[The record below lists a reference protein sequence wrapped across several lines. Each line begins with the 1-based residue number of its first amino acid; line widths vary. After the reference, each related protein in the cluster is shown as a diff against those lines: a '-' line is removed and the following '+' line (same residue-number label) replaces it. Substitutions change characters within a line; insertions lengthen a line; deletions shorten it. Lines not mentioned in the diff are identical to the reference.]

1 VEKPGWVYIMASR
14 RNGTLYIGATSD
26 VVKRVWEH
34 RTGAVAGFTKDYG
47 CTLLVWFADCGSIE
61 VARARERAMKKWNR
75 AWKLR
80 EIEAANPDWND
91 LFPSL
96 M

>member
-1 VEKPGWVYIMASR
+1 MEKPGWVYIMASG

-26 VVKRVWEH
+26 LVKRAWQH
-34 RTGAVAGFTKDYG
+34 RTGAAAGFTKDYD
-47 CTLLVWFADCGSIE
+47 CTLLVWFADRGSIE
-61 VARARERAMKKWNR
+61 VARQRERAMKKWNR

-80 EIEAANPDWND
+80 EIEAANPDWTD

-96 M
+96 V

>member
-1 VEKPGWVYIMASR
+1 MEKPGWVYIMASR

-26 VVKRVWEH
+26 LVKRAWQH
-34 RTGAVAGFTKDYG
+34 RTGAVTGFTKDYG
-47 CTLLVWFADCGSIE
+47 CTSLVWFADCGSIE
-61 VARARERAMKKWNR
+61 MARQRERAMKKWNR

-96 M
+96 V

>member
-1 VEKPGWVYIMASR
+1 MEKPGWVYVMASR

-26 VVKRVWEH
+26 LVKRAWEH
-34 RTGAVAGFTKDYG
+34 RNEAVPGFTKQYG

-61 VARARERAMKKWNR
+61 MARTRERAMKKWNR

-96 M
+96 I